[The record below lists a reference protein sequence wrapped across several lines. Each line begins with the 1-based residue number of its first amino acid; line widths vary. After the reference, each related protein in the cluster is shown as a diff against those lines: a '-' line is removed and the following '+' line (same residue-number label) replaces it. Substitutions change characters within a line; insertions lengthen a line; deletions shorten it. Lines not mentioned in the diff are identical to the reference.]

1 MRRSLPATRQAA
13 GAALSWPDEPPRP
26 DHACGHSLALWP
38 LIIIFSPVILLA
50 GEPVNRYV
58 MRRVRRSASTAQI
71 PVVRHGGRAARAAAV
86 RLPLHISLLLTVIS
100 NPLWIALTAPG
111 RWVSDRFR
119 RHPPRAGGPVS
130 AP

>member
-1 MRRSLPATRQAA
+1 MRRLEPVTRAVI
-13 GAALSWPDEPPRP
+13 
-26 DHACGHSLALWP
+26 SLALWP

-50 GEPVNRYV
+50 GEPVNWYV

-71 PVVRHGGRAARAAAV
+71 AVVPHSGRPSRPAAV
-86 RLPLHISLLLTVIS
+86 RLPRRTTLLLTVIS

-119 RHPPRAGGPVS
+119 GHSPRAGAPAS

>member
-1 MRRSLPATRQAA
+1 MRRPGPVTHA
-13 GAALSWPDEPPRP
+13 GI
-26 DHACGHSLALWP
+26 SLALWP
-38 LIIIFSPVILLA
+38 LITIFAPVILLA

-58 MRRVRRSASTAQI
+58 MRRVRRSAPAAQI
-71 PVVRHGGRAARAAAV
+71 AVIRHRGRPARAAAV
-86 RLPLHISLLLTVIS
+86 RLPPRTSLLLTVIS

-119 RHPPRAGGPVS
+119 RHPPRGGGPVS

>member
-1 MRRSLPATRQAA
+1 MSR
-13 GAALSWPDEPPRP
+13 PRP
-26 DHACGHSLALWP
+26 TTHAVISLALWP

-58 MRRVRRSASTAQI
+58 MRQVRRSASTAQI
-71 PVVRHGGRAARAAAV
+71 PVVRHGGLAARAAAV
-86 RLPLHISLLLTVIS
+86 RLPLRTSLLLIVIS

-119 RHPPRAGGPVS
+119 RHPLRAGGPVS

>member
-1 MRRSLPATRQAA
+1 MRRPGPVTRAVI
-13 GAALSWPDEPPRP
+13 
-26 DHACGHSLALWP
+26 SLAPWP
-38 LIIIFSPVILLA
+38 LIIIFSPVIVLA
-50 GEPVNRYV
+50 GEPVSRYV
-58 MRRVRRSASTAQI
+58 MRRVRRTASTAEM
-71 PVVRHGGRAARAAAV
+71 PAAGHSGRPARAAAV
-86 RLPLHISLLLTVIS
+86 RLPLRTSLLLTVIS

>member
-1 MRRSLPATRQAA
+1 MSR
-13 GAALSWPDEPPRP
+13 PRP
-26 DHACGHSLALWP
+26 TTHAVISLALWP

-71 PVVRHGGRAARAAAV
+71 PVVRHGGRAVRAAAV
-86 RLPLHISLLLTVIS
+86 RLPLRISLLLTVIS